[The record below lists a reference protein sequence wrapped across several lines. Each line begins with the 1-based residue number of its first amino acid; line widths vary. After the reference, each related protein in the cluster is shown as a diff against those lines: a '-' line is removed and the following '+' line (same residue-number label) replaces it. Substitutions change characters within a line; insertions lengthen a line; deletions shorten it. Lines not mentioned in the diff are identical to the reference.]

1 LPRRSRKLRSPFEHH
16 EFARSLVLVLK
27 SPRHAEENAVTH
39 MDTPAIRRC
48 AGRLLALVC
57 LRQSKPVPGAG
68 FGARLAAHRRTGQS
82 PVPRQSQPDPGP
94 RPRRDHGRGLTAGC
108 PPTRPPTAIHQQE
121 ATMQPSS
128 DQESSH
134 PSRAMTNG
142 ASHARHP
149 IVSAAELHQPPD
161 RLADLVTCMV
171 DLLAELYRQPRE
183 TRHTPRA
190 VTRVCVR
197 RSRVCSGLRVRPK
210 NSPWRP
216 HPFTRSPQ
224 GQFRK

>member
-1 LPRRSRKLRSPFEHH
+1 
-16 EFARSLVLVLK
+16 
-27 SPRHAEENAVTH
+27 
-39 MDTPAIRRC
+39 
-48 AGRLLALVC
+48 
-57 LRQSKPVPGAG
+57 
-68 FGARLAAHRRTGQS
+68 
-82 PVPRQSQPDPGP
+82 
-94 RPRRDHGRGLTAGC
+94 
-108 PPTRPPTAIHQQE
+108 
-121 ATMQPSS
+121 MQPSS

-161 RLADLVTCMV
+161 RLAD
-171 DLLAELYRQPRE
+171 LYRQPRE